1 MIDVFD
7 ALRLAFDTGM
17 LALIWLVQ
25 LIIYPGLAMYNDVNL
40 RIWHPIYTKRV
51 TLVVL
56 PLMFGQLILS
66 AYKVLNVGVLT
77 DDIHLVL
84 VLSAWA
90 ITFLRAVPL
99 HRALEGEDGGANIA
113 IRLVHVNK
121 ARTIV
126 WSLAW
131 IVSLVILLL

>member
-77 DDIHLVL
+77 ESKND
-84 VLSAWA
+84 
-90 ITFLRAVPL
+90 
-99 HRALEGEDGGANIA
+99 
-113 IRLVHVNK
+113 RLVFGMDSEFGNTL
-121 ARTIV
+121 ALIMIV
-126 WSLAW
+126 LQGMR
-131 IVSLVILLL
+131 L